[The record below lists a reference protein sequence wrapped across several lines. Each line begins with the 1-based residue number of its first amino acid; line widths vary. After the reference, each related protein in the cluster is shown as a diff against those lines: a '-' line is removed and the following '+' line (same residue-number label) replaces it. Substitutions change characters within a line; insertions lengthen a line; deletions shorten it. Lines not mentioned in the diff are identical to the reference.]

1 MNETLI
7 DLKKIVDVTKDN
19 DIKDPGL
26 LRPVVA
32 AINDVLVK
40 NTNIEIVGADDKQ
53 IVIGVSYNTRQKLQN
68 VINDKEMCSVL
79 AKLLIDVYA
88 KFNRI
93 NNIIHNYNKTKCHQD
108 KLYCKIRHGLRL
120 ISDAYRK
127 ENLSYFM
134 NILMKREGARFW
146 ITDTELHLEIP
157 LPDKELSVVEISN
170 ISSDVEQLM
179 LSLQDIVCNCVE
191 ANQELDAIMSQ
202 MQ

>member
-1 MNETLI
+1 MNDE
-7 DLKKIVDVTKDN
+7 KDQELYESS
-19 DIKDPGL
+19 I
-26 LRPVVA
+26 
-32 AINDVLVK
+32 
-40 NTNIEIVGADDKQ
+40 
-53 IVIGVSYNTRQKLQN
+53 
-68 VINDKEMCSVL
+68 
-79 AKLLIDVYA
+79 
-88 KFNRI
+88 
-93 NNIIHNYNKTKCHQD
+93 NYNAKTVIHQD